1 MVKDASFKR
10 KLYLEYFGLFLLF
23 IIAIVVR
30 LFHIKSAMVFK
41 GTISFF
47 QPDTYYHLRRT
58 ILYADNFP
66 SINSFDYYLA
76 YPKGAECP
84 WPPLY
89 DWFIAVISLIINAGK
104 VDNYLI
110 EILHALLPIL
120 SAALAIFPVYYTSKL
135 LLKNK
140 SVSFLI
146 TFFFIFA
153 PGLFTYSVFFSGDH
167 HATEILLAICMFYYA
182 TKSLNRMADGFD
194 AKKSDYLAGI
204 FGALG
209 LLVWHIQIF
218 YFTLWALFVFI
229 VVVKD
234 RKNITQIKAVFLST
248 IRIFLIPI
256 IVVTLVRLISP
267 ITTEQGILRFD
278 FFSFFQPLYLIL
290 LLLPYLYFYF
300 YVTSRSKKTF
310 IWYSFVFIVFLV
322 ATIFM
327 FTPIISAVKEIKVF
341 LAKSEPY
348 LTNIQ
353 EYKPRFEKIHFI
365 YNGFVTIKNYS
376 FFLLFFMPV
385 IYSLFY
391 LIKILTKK
399 TLDKH
404 DIISLPCLLLIF
416 STGVLQ
422 FYQNRWGNEASFGMA
437 FSHGVSLYLLWK
449 FGNRFKFN
457 YVFSTLF
464 VTAYIVTILSPAIF
478 STKDLILKRIDPID
492 YDAYITIKW
501 IKENTP
507 KTNYYLEPYKKPEYG
522 VMTPWDMGHLVI
534 YYGERPVPA
543 SNFGHS
549 LRGTGFKDSYA
560 VWQVKEGKELTEIC
574 IRNDVKYLL
583 IKDPIGYM
591 TGLEKEKVY
600 YYYPAMRLMQFDGGF
615 SAYGPALENFRLV
628 YESYNRST
636 SYYNVSDV
644 RKYKV
649 FEFVKGARIL
659 GKTLPFYD
667 VNIFTTFKSDK
678 NREFKWSVRTFADEK
693 GNFSCTIP
701 YATKNVK
708 YTVKAMQP
716 FKAISNNKEIEFDI
730 DEADIHLGKVIKIN
744 FVK

>member
-1 MVKDASFKR
+1 MKQEVSFKR
-10 KLYLEYFGLFLLF
+10 KLYLEYLCLLLLF

-58 ILYADNFP
+58 ILYAHNFP

-76 YPKGAECP
+76 YPLGAECP

-89 DWFIAVISLIINAGK
+89 DWLIAVISLIINAGK

-110 EILHALLPIL
+110 EILHALFPIL

-135 LLKNK
+135 LLKSK
-140 SVSFLI
+140 AVSCLI

-153 PGLFTYSVFFSGDH
+153 PGLFTYSVFVSGDH
-167 HATEILLAICMFYYA
+167 HATEILLALCMLYYA
-182 TKSLNRMADGFD
+182 TKSLSRMADGLD
-194 AKKSDYLAGI
+194 TKKSDYLAGI

-218 YFTLWALFVFI
+218 YFTLWILFVLILTF
-229 VVVKD
+229 KD
-234 RKNITQIKAVFLST
+234 RKNITQIKAVLLST
-248 IRIFLIPI
+248 IRIFLTPI
-256 IVVTLVRLISP
+256 IVVTIVRLVSP
-267 ITTEQGILRFD
+267 ITTEQSILRFD

-290 LLLPYLYFYF
+290 LLLPYVYFYLF
-300 YVTSRSKKTF
+300 LTARSKKTF
-310 IWYSFVFIVFLV
+310 IWYSFVFFAFLLV
-322 ATIFM
+322 ALFM

-353 EYKPRFEKIHFI
+353 EYRPKFEKIHFI
-365 YNGFVTIKNYS
+365 YKGFITIKNYS
-376 FFLLFFMPV
+376 FFLFFLVPV
-385 IYSLFY
+385 VYSLFY
-391 LIKILTKK
+391 LIKILKKK

-404 DIISLPCLLLIF
+404 DIVSLPCLLLIF

-422 FYQNRWGNEASFGMA
+422 FYQNRWGNEASFGIA
-437 FSHGVSLYLLWK
+437 FSHGTLLYLLWK
-449 FGNRFKFN
+449 YGNRFKYN
-457 YVFSTLF
+457 YLFSTFF
-464 VTAYIVTILSPAIF
+464 VSVYIVITLLSAIIG
-478 STKDLILKRIDPID
+478 TKDLILKRLDPMD

-507 KTNYYLEPYKKPEYG
+507 KTSYYLEPYKKPEYG

-534 YYGERPVPA
+534 YYAERPVPA

-574 IRNDVKYLL
+574 KRNEIKYLL

-600 YYYPAMRLMQFDGGF
+600 YYFPAMRLMQFDGGF
-615 SAYGPALENFRLV
+615 SAFGPALENFRLI

-636 SYYNVSDV
+636 TYYNVSDV
-644 RKYKV
+644 RKYKI
-649 FEFVKGARIL
+649 FEFVKGARIS
-659 GKTLPFYD
+659 GKTFPLND

-678 NREFKWSVRTFADEK
+678 NREFKWSLRTFADEK
-693 GNFSCTIP
+693 GYFSCVVP
-701 YATKNVK
+701 YATKNVQ
-708 YTVKAMQP
+708 YTVKAVQP
-716 FKAISNNKEIEFDI
+716 FKAISKNKVVEFDI
-730 DEADIHLGKVIKIN
+730 DEADIHVGKEIKIN
-744 FVK
+744 FN